1 MRFFYLIVIL
11 KDIMEGNS
19 YPDDFAYRL
28 SKFSGFTKNIVEVFP
43 DGDRGSYGLGT
54 RVRFTFPAGSTI
66 DLSDIC
72 LHFTGEVDYTQ
83 IDDASN
89 EGIGEVLF
97 SRDIATCIS
106 QLTLYSNGKIL
117 QQLTDYNEIVNML
130 KDWKETSEQDDIL
143 SHTNPIYQEEATVA
157 FAATKPSRDYVIK
170 NWLGIMS
177 KDASSSIV
185 DTNIF
190 GQMILEVVFADA
202 NSLVL
207 NVATDQ
213 DAADIYAQVG
223 TVSATFSNLKLSMTR
238 YNMPMEYYNTLERVL
253 SNGKRRILFDHYELI
268 EGTPA
273 NTGYNSVRF
282 NINSQSIN
290 YMLGSLVPTNRKQ
303 TGKPKLL
310 NKHTMTSSY
319 YDRVGT
325 GVSTQFVV
333 GSTKLPVNPQST
345 TDAYVNTL
353 RLWGCKSDGKYHH
366 NYSIDTLQTFTDN
379 FYTAPLSL
387 EYSTNMCHRQTK
399 MMSGLSTNNLPLS
412 ITFELTATTAPVNK
426 SPVVLVSTSRILEFD
441 ANQNSDVVI

>member
-1 MRFFYLIVIL
+1 
-11 KDIMEGNS
+11 MEGNS
-19 YPDDFAYRL
+19 YPDDFAYKL
-28 SKFSGFTKNIVEVFP
+28 SKFTGFTKNIVEVFP

-54 RVRFTFPAGSTI
+54 RVRFTFPAGSTV

-72 LHFTGEVDYTQ
+72 LHFTGSVDYAQ
-83 IDDASN
+83 INDGTNDA
-89 EGIGEVLF
+89 IGEVRF

-117 QQLTDYNEIVNML
+117 QQITDYNEIVNML
-130 KDWKETSEQDDIL
+130 KDWKETSEQDEIL
-143 SHTNPIYQEEATVA
+143 SHTDPIYQDATVA
-157 FAATKPSRDYVIK
+157 DFAPSKPTNDFVIK

-177 KDASSSIV
+177 KDASSSII

-202 NSLVL
+202 NQLVL
-207 NVATDQ
+207 NVASDH
-213 DAADIYAQVG
+213 DFADSTAMMNAVSN
-223 TVSATFSNLKLSMTR
+223 VSATFSNLKLSMTR

-273 NTGYNSVRF
+273 NAGYNSVRF

-303 TGKPKLL
+303 TGKPKLVSSYT
-310 NKHTMTSSY
+310 NTSSY
-319 YDRVGT
+319 YNRVGT
-325 GVSTQFVV
+325 GVSTQYVV
-333 GSTKLPVNPQST
+333 GSTKLPVNAQST
-345 TDAYVNTL
+345 TDCYVNTL

-366 NYSIDTLQTFTDN
+366 NPSIESLTTFADH

-387 EYSTNMCHRQTK
+387 EYSTNMCHRETK

-412 ITFELTATTAPVNK
+412 ITFELNAVGPINGL
-426 SPVVLVSTSRILEFD
+426 SPLVLVSTSRILEFD
-441 ANQNSDVVI
+441 ANQNSDIVI

>member
-1 MRFFYLIVIL
+1 
-11 KDIMEGNS
+11 MEGNS

-28 SKFSGFTKNIVEVFP
+28 SKFTGFTKNIVEVFP
-43 DGDRGSYGLGT
+43 DGDRGTYGLAT

-72 LHFTGEVDYTQ
+72 LHFTGSVDYSAISDGTTPG
-83 IDDASN
+83 ANS
-89 EGIGEVLF
+89 GEVLF
-97 SRDIATCIS
+97 SRDISTCIS

-117 QQLTDYNEIVNML
+117 QQLTDYNDIVNML
-130 KDWKETSEQDDIL
+130 KDWKETSEQDAIL
-143 SHTNPIYQEEATVA
+143 SHTDPVYQTADIA
-157 FAATKPSRDYVIK
+157 GFSPTKPSRDYVIK

-177 KDASSSIV
+177 KDASSSII

-190 GQMILEVVFADA
+190 GQMILEIVFCDA
-202 NSLVL
+202 NQLTL
-207 NVATDQ
+207 NVATNTASGVDMETK
-213 DAADIYAQVG
+213 VSN
-223 TVSATFSNLKLSMTR
+223 VSASFSNLKLSMTR
-238 YNMPMEYYNTLERVL
+238 YNMPQEYYNTLERVL

-273 NTGYNSVRF
+273 NVGYNSVRF

-290 YMLGSLVPTNRKQ
+290 YMLGALVPTNRKQ

-310 NKHTMTSSY
+310 NKNTKTSGY
-319 YDRVGT
+319 YNRFGT
-325 GVSTQFVV
+325 GATTQYVV
-333 GSTKLPVNPQST
+333 GSTKLPVNAQSQ

-366 NYSIDTLQTFTDN
+366 NDSINSLDTFSEH
-379 FYTAPLSL
+379 FFTAPLSL
-387 EYSTNMCHRQTK
+387 EYSTNMCHRETK

-412 ITFELTATTAPVNK
+412 ITFEANLTGSVANK
-426 SPVVLVSTSRILEFD
+426 SPLVLVSTSRILEFD

>member
-1 MRFFYLIVIL
+1 
-11 KDIMEGNS
+11 MEGNS

-28 SKFSGFTKNIVEVFP
+28 SKFTGFTKNIVEVFP

-72 LHFTGEVDYTQ
+72 LHFTGSVDYAR
-83 IDDASN
+83 IDDGTN
-89 EGIGEVLF
+89 DGVGEVLF
-97 SRDIATCIS
+97 SRDISTCIS

-130 KDWKETSEQDDIL
+130 KDWKETSEQDAIL
-143 SHTNPIYQEEATVA
+143 SHTEPEYQKLGIAG
-157 FAATKPSRDYVIK
+157 FAPTKPTRDYVIK

-177 KDASSSIV
+177 KDASSSII

-202 NSLVL
+202 NQLAL

-213 DAADIYAQVG
+213 VAADITSKVSN
-223 TVSATFSNLKLSMTR
+223 VSASFSNLKLSMTR
-238 YNMPMEYYNTLERVL
+238 YNMPQEYYNTLERVL

-273 NTGYNSVRF
+273 NAGYNSVRF

-290 YMLGSLVPTNRKQ
+290 YMMGTLVPTDRKQ
-303 TGKPKLL
+303 TGKPKLVSDYT
-310 NKHTMTSSY
+310 NTSQY
-319 YDRVGT
+319 YDRIGS
-325 GVSTQFVV
+325 GSTSQFVV
-333 GSTKLPVNPQST
+333 GSTKLPVNPQNT

-366 NYSIDTLQTFTDN
+366 NDSIDSLDTFADH
-379 FYTAPLSL
+379 FFISPLSL
-387 EYSTNMCHRQTK
+387 EYSTNMCHRETK

-412 ITFELTATTAPVNK
+412 ITFEMNLVGPVANV
-426 SPVVLVSTSRILEFD
+426 SPLVLVSTARILEFD